1 MKDLEEKHRRIVTQY
16 DQEKSKHLERQANF
30 LLKNDEDSKK
40 LRKFAS
46 EGEFFELFD

>member
-16 DQEKSKHLERQANF
+16 DQEKSKHLERQADQM
-30 LLKNDEDSKK
+30 LKNDEQHNK
-40 LRKFAS
+40 LRSFDV